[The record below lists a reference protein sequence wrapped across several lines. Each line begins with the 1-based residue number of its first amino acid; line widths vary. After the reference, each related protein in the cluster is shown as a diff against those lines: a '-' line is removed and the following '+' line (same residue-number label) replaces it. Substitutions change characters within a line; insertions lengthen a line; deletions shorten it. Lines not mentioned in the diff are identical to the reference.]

1 MTEVIKSQQDLKQA
15 VSEAEAKF
23 ATMPTPQYPEDYR
36 DRELY
41 GLFSTVLSKEMAN
54 IRFQHQHTHGG
65 ILPDFGCDAANSN
78 YLEVLAALDYA
89 EDIMSFNCDDYVYED
104 VDKPFAKIRE
114 VLEQR
119 IARGVISAKLQW
131 DKRDSKKS

>member
-1 MTEVIKSQQDLKQA
+1 MTLIKTKEDLKQA

-23 ATMPTPQYPEDYR
+23 ATQPTPQYPKDYR

-41 GLFSTVLSKEMAN
+41 GLFNTVLSKEMSN
-54 IRFQHQHTHGG
+54 IRFQHQHKHGG
-65 ILPDFGCDAANSN
+65 ILPDFGCDAANST

-89 EDIMSFNCDDYVYED
+89 EDIMSFNCDDYAYED
-104 VDKPFAKIRE
+104 LDKPFAEIRA

-119 IARGVISAKLQW
+119 IARGVISAKMQW
-131 DKRDSKKS
+131 AKRDNKKS

>member
-1 MTEVIKSQQDLKQA
+1 MTQVIGSQQDLKQA

-41 GLFSTVLSKEMAN
+41 GLFNTVLSKEMAN
-54 IRFQHQHTHGG
+54 IRFQHQHKHGG

-89 EDIMSFNCDDYVYED
+89 EDIMSFNCDDYAYED
-104 VDKPFAKIRE
+104 LDKPFAKIRA
-114 VLEQR
+114 VLEKR
-119 IARGVISAKLQW
+119 IVNGVRSAKTQW
-131 DKRDSKKS
+131 DKRNSKKS

>member
-23 ATMPTPQYPEDYR
+23 ATMPTPQYPKDYR

-54 IRFQHQHTHGG
+54 IRFQHQHKHGS

-89 EDIMSFNCDDYVYED
+89 EDIMSFNCDDYAYED

-119 IARGVISAKLQW
+119 IARGVISAKIKW